1 MSSSEAVDQLAE
13 RARAKKRAQTR
24 AAILRQTVRWH
35 WISAAICLVGM
46 LLFAITGVTLN
57 HAGAIEGSPKRT
69 ERTAEAPEP
78 VVQALRAAGE
88 GALPAEARRWAGE
101 ALDVRIPTSAP
112 VEWSEEE
119 AYVALPGPGSDAW
132 VSIDLGSGD
141 ALYERTDRG
150 PVAYLN
156 DLHKGRNT
164 GPAWSWFIDIFA
176 LGCVVFCVTGLIL
189 LQMHAHAR
197 RTTWPLVAV
206 GLIIPLLLAL
216 FLIH

>member
-1 MSSSEAVDQLAE
+1 MSSSEAVDQLAQ

-24 AAILRQTVRWH
+24 AAILRQMVRWH
-35 WISAAICLVGM
+35 WISAAVCLIGM
-46 LLFAITGVTLN
+46 LLFAITGITLN
-57 HAGAIEGSPKRT
+57 HAGAIQGSPQRT
-69 ERTAEAPEP
+69 ERTAQAPEP
-78 VVQALRAAGE
+78 VLQALRDAGAGE
-88 GALPAEARRWAGE
+88 LPAAARRWTRE
-101 ALDVRIPTSAP
+101 ALEVRIPAAAA

-132 VSIDLGSGD
+132 VSIDLGSGE

-164 GPAWSWFIDIFA
+164 GLAWSWFIDIFA
-176 LGCVVFCVTGLIL
+176 IGCVVFCITGLIL
-189 LQMHAHAR
+189 LQMHSHAR
-197 RTTWPLVAV
+197 RSTWPLVGA
-206 GLIIPLLLAL
+206 GLLIPLLLAL

>member
-1 MSSSEAVDQLAE
+1 MSSSEAVDQLAQ

-24 AAILRQTVRWH
+24 AAILRQMVRWH
-35 WISAAICLVGM
+35 WISAAVCLIGM
-46 LLFAITGVTLN
+46 LLFAITGITLN
-57 HAGAIEGSPKRT
+57 HAGAIEGSPQRT
-69 ERTAEAPEP
+69 ERTAQAPEP
-78 VVQALRAAGE
+78 VLQALRDAGAGE
-88 GALPAEARRWAGE
+88 LPASARRWTRE
-101 ALDVRIPTSAP
+101 ALEVRIPAAAA

-132 VSIDLGSGD
+132 VSIDLGSGE

-176 LGCVVFCVTGLIL
+176 IGCVVFCITGLIL
-189 LQMHAHAR
+189 LQMHSHAR
-197 RTTWPLVAV
+197 RSTWPLVGA
-206 GLIIPLLLAL
+206 GLLIPLLLAL